1 MNFFIK
7 QSININMIKINAIAN
22 SSVFQIGS
30 TGIIKAKSY
39 LTNSVGFTAPAPEPE
54 HPIFQT
60 EQAAQ
65 HVDIQ
70 NRKG

>member
-30 TGIIKAKSY
+30 TGIIKAQSY
-39 LTNSVGFTAPAPEPE
+39 LANSGGYTEPAQEPE
-54 HPIFQT
+54 HPLFQMGEDT
-60 EQAAQ
+60 Q
-65 HVDIQ
+65 HVKVQD
-70 NRKG
+70 